1 MKILITGASG
11 FVGSFLLNQ
20 LLEESKH
27 EVALLLRNPLK
38 SWRIKPLL
46 KDVFLIKGSLDD
58 PQSYQSKLNAFKPD
72 VLVHLAWDGVEGK
85 DRNDSVQWK
94 NVFNMLKLMEIANSA
109 GVHTFV
115 GLGSQAEYGLVS
127 AQIDETRETKPT
139 SLYGASKLAASSIG
153 QMQANIYDM
162 RFSWLRLFSS
172 YGPMDHPNWLIPYLI
187 NSLLDGRSPNV
198 TLAEQVWDYI
208 HVRDVASAIGAIIDT
223 DTASGVFNLG
233 SGRAVSLKLIIEKI
247 RDIIN
252 PLAIV
257 NFGAIPYR
265 EDQVMHLEA
274 NIDLLSKETD
284 WKPIVLLDNGLL
296 ETVDWWKSLK

>member
-46 KDVFLIKGSLDD
+46 KDVFLIEGSLDD
-58 PQSYQSKLNAFKPD
+58 PQSYQSKLNSFKPD

-139 SLYGASKLAASSIG
+139 TLYGASKLAASSIG

-223 DTASGVFNLG
+223 DSASGVFNLG